1 MSWGK
6 PPDAAGMDA
15 ERTVRLFRV
24 ACATAL
30 RHLDG
35 VAKFG
40 DALVALETAERRL
53 AEFSVAEVRALASG
67 ASPDA
72 RRVAAALVSLR
83 DATDRASKKLD
94 NWLAASKTKRMM
106 GYDGNVRAALNE
118 LAVRA
123 VDVADAAREHAD
135 DARESPDKLP
145 DKLPDELPDEL
156 PNPLEVLAGTA
167 FDDREAELEPKPNL
181 PPAARRADGTPRF
194 ADSSPQS
201 AAATPPFPLSLAE
214 LSLATDAP
222 LSIPNAAA
230 DAKYTAALRAVAEGN
245 ARFGVEC
252 MCEAAD
258 AGHAAAAAQ
267 AAPALAEGRGCV
279 RDVKRA
285 ARYYRVAA
293 EAGDARALNEYGTM
307 LLDGDE
313 EATGVAQNLEAAA
326 RCFAAAGGRGSAAG
340 DYNLAACHERGAGV
354 PRDVEKAVEL
364 YSRALSLGVFRAH
377 LALGYLATARG
388 RSPAAAD
395 HFGAVLAANAA
406 GDIEKVGLTAKDAA
420 DATFAMACVYER
432 AAAIGR
438 RRADDAESTSAAVAA
453 VGRLRTVGG
462 TRGESEE
469 TARAAAR
476 APPPRSTPR
485 DPRRDRRR
493 VRTSFAGMPSRRRRR
508 HARSSLAPPRWA
520 MRARRCAWARVSG
533 PTRNASRR
541 RRRAMRKRPHA
552 RRRFGGSFAPPRMG
566 SGRRGRGSGT
576 SRGTGGAAGRRTRG
590 LPDGYTPRRR
600 RWRTRRA
607 PRGWRRWK
615 RESGRRRRSEEN
627 SICFPRRR
635 RWRGDPTCSRGR
647 VGESRR

>member
-6 PPDAAGMDA
+6 PPDAPGMDA

-24 ACATAL
+24 ACAAAL

-35 VAKFG
+35 VAKFD

-53 AEFSVAEVRALASG
+53 AEFSVADVRALASG
-67 ASPDA
+67 ATPDA

-145 DKLPDELPDEL
+145 
-156 PNPLEVLAGTA
+156 NPLEVLAGTA
-167 FDDREAELEPKPNL
+167 FDDREPNPDPNPNL
-181 PPAARRADGTPRF
+181 TPAPRRADG
-194 ADSSPQS
+194 SPAGDG
-201 AAATPPFPLSLAE
+201 AAAPYLSNPQPSEPLSLAG

-222 LSIPNAAA
+222 LSVPSRELGVPDAYKGPNAAA

-245 ARFGVEC
+245 AQFGVEF

-279 RDVKRA
+279 RDLRRA
-285 ARYYRVAA
+285 ARYYRIAA

-326 RCFAAAGGRGSAAG
+326 RYFAAAGGRGSAAG

-354 PRDVEKAVEL
+354 PRDVQKAVTL

-377 LALGYLATARG
+377 LALGYVATAVG
-388 RSPAAAD
+388 RFPDAAD

-406 GDIEKVGLTAKDAA
+406 GELERVGLTAKDAA

-432 AAAIGR
+432 AAAMGR
-438 RRADDAESTSAAVAA
+438 RRADDAESTGAAVAA
-453 VGRLRTVGG
+453 VGRLRAGG
-462 TRGESEE
+462 GATGESEE

-476 APPPRSTPR
+476 AAAALDAARPETRSEATPDELR
-485 DPRRDRRR
+485 GD
-493 VRTSFAGMPSRRRRR
+493 AIAAEAE
-508 HARSSLAPPRWA
+508 ARALVA
-520 MRARRCAWARVSG
+520 RAAEMGDAR
-533 PTRNASRR
+533 A
-541 RRRAMRKRPHA
+541 A
-552 RRRFGGSFAPPRMG
+552 RRRGADLWAEAEREREAKTGDEGKSKREEAIRWVVRAAADGIGEAWTWLGDVARDGKGGGKPDARLA
-566 SGRRGRGSGT
+566 RRLYAEAMALEDAA
-576 SRGTGGAAGRRTRG
+576 GAARLAEMEEREWTEAKERG
-590 LPDGYTPRRR
+590 ELGLLPTAPTLA
-600 RWRTRRA
+600 WR
-607 PRGWRRWK
+607 P
-615 RESGRRRRSEEN
+615 
-627 SICFPRRR
+627 
-635 RWRGDPTCSRGR
+635 D
-647 VGESRR
+647 V

>member
-53 AEFSVAEVRALASG
+53 AEFSVAEVRALALG

-145 DKLPDELPDEL
+145 DELPDELPDKL
-156 PNPLEVLAGTA
+156 PNQLEVLAGTA

-181 PPAARRADGTPRF
+181 PPAARRADGSPRF

-201 AAATPPFPLSLAE
+201 AAATPPFPLSLAG

-245 ARFGVEC
+245 AQFGVEF

-377 LALGYLATARG
+377 LALGYLATALG
-388 RSPAAAD
+388 RYPAAAD

-406 GDIEKVGLTAKDAA
+406 GDIERVGLTAKDAA

-476 APPPRSTPR
+476 AAAALDAARPETRSE
-485 DPRRDRRR
+485 
-493 VRTSFAGMPSRRRRR
+493 TSPDELRGDALAAEAE
-508 HARSSLAPPRWA
+508 ARALVARAAEMGDARAA
-520 MRARRCAWARVSG
+520 MRVGARLWADAEREPEAKAGDEEKTKREEAIRWVTRAAADGIGEAWTWLGDVARDGRGGGTPDARLARRLYAE
-533 PTRNASRR
+533 
-541 RRRAMRKRPHA
+541 AMA
-552 RRRFGGSFAPPRMG
+552 LED
-566 SGRRGRGSGT
+566 
-576 SRGTGGAAGRRTRG
+576 AAGTARLAEMEEREWTEAKERG
-590 LPDGYTPRRR
+590 ELHLLPTAPTLA
-600 RWRTRRA
+600 WR
-607 PRGWRRWK
+607 P
-615 RESGRRRRSEEN
+615 
-627 SICFPRRR
+627 
-635 RWRGDPTCSRGR
+635 D
-647 VGESRR
+647 V

>member
-40 DALVALETAERRL
+40 DALVALETAKRRL

-94 NWLAASKTKRMM
+94 NWLNSSKTKRMM

-145 DKLPDELPDEL
+145 DKLPDELPDKLPDEL

-354 PRDVEKAVEL
+354 PRDLEKAVEL

-377 LALGYLATARG
+377 LALGYLATAHG

-476 APPPRSTPR
+476 AAAALDAARPETRSE
-485 DPRRDRRR
+485 
-493 VRTSFAGMPSRRRRR
+493 TSPDELRGDALAAEAE
-508 HARSSLAPPRWA
+508 ARALVARAAEMGDARAA
-520 MRARRCAWARVSG
+520 MRVGARLLADAEREPEAKAGDEEKTTREEAIRWVIRAAADGIGEAWTWLGDVARDGRGGGTPDARLARRLYAEA
-533 PTRNASRR
+533 TALED
-541 RRRAMRKRPHA
+541 
-552 RRRFGGSFAPPRMG
+552 
-566 SGRRGRGSGT
+566 
-576 SRGTGGAAGRRTRG
+576 AAGTARLAEMEEREWTEAKERG
-590 LPDGYTPRRR
+590 ELHLLPTAPTLA
-600 RWRTRRA
+600 WR
-607 PRGWRRWK
+607 P
-615 RESGRRRRSEEN
+615 
-627 SICFPRRR
+627 
-635 RWRGDPTCSRGR
+635 D
-647 VGESRR
+647 V

>member
-145 DKLPDELPDEL
+145 DELPDELPDKL
-156 PNPLEVLAGTA
+156 PNPLEVLAATA

-181 PPAARRADGTPRF
+181 PPAARRADGSPRF

-201 AAATPPFPLSLAE
+201 AAATPPFPLSLAG

-245 ARFGVEC
+245 AQFGVEF

-377 LALGYLATARG
+377 LALGYLATALG
-388 RSPAAAD
+388 RCPAAAD

-406 GDIEKVGLTAKDAA
+406 GEIERVGLTAKDAA

-476 APPPRSTPR
+476 AAAALDAARPETRSETIPDELR
-485 DPRRDRRR
+485 GD
-493 VRTSFAGMPSRRRRR
+493 ALAAEAE
-508 HARSSLAPPRWA
+508 ARALVARAAEMGDARAA
-520 MRARRCAWARVSG
+520 MRVGARLWADAEREPEAKAGDEEKTKREEAIRWVTRAAADGIGEAWTWLGDVARDGRGGGTPDARLARRLYAEA
-533 PTRNASRR
+533 TALED
-541 RRRAMRKRPHA
+541 
-552 RRRFGGSFAPPRMG
+552 
-566 SGRRGRGSGT
+566 
-576 SRGTGGAAGRRTRG
+576 AAGTARLAEMEEREWTEAKERG
-590 LPDGYTPRRR
+590 ELHLLPTAPTLAWTP
-600 RWRTRRA
+600 
-607 PRGWRRWK
+607 
-615 RESGRRRRSEEN
+615 
-627 SICFPRRR
+627 
-635 RWRGDPTCSRGR
+635 D
-647 VGESRR
+647 V

>member
-40 DALVALETAERRL
+40 DALVALETAKRRL

-94 NWLAASKTKRMM
+94 NWLNSSKTKRMM

-145 DKLPDELPDEL
+145 DKLPDEL

-354 PRDVEKAVEL
+354 PRDLEKAVEL

-377 LALGYLATARG
+377 LALGYLATAHG

-476 APPPRSTPR
+476 AAAALDAARPETRSE
-485 DPRRDRRR
+485 
-493 VRTSFAGMPSRRRRR
+493 TSPDELRGDALAAEAE
-508 HARSSLAPPRWA
+508 ARALVARAAEMGDARAA
-520 MRARRCAWARVSG
+520 MRVGARLLADAEREPEAKAGDEEKTTREEAIRWVIRAAADGIGEAWTWLGDVARDGRGGGTPDARLARRLYAEA
-533 PTRNASRR
+533 TALED
-541 RRRAMRKRPHA
+541 
-552 RRRFGGSFAPPRMG
+552 
-566 SGRRGRGSGT
+566 
-576 SRGTGGAAGRRTRG
+576 AAGTARLAEMEEREWTEAKERG
-590 LPDGYTPRRR
+590 ELHLLPTAPTLA
-600 RWRTRRA
+600 WR
-607 PRGWRRWK
+607 P
-615 RESGRRRRSEEN
+615 
-627 SICFPRRR
+627 
-635 RWRGDPTCSRGR
+635 D
-647 VGESRR
+647 V

>member
-145 DKLPDELPDEL
+145 DKLP
-156 PNPLEVLAGTA
+156 NPLEVLAGTA

-181 PPAARRADGTPRF
+181 PPAARRADGSPRF

-201 AAATPPFPLSLAE
+201 AAATPPFPLSLAG

-245 ARFGVEC
+245 AQFGVEF

-377 LALGYLATARG
+377 LALGYLATAFG
-388 RSPAAAD
+388 RCPAAAD

-406 GDIEKVGLTAKDAA
+406 GEIERVGLTAKDAA

-432 AAAIGR
+432 AAAMGR

-462 TRGESEE
+462 TPGESEE

-476 APPPRSTPR
+476 AAAALDAARPETRSEMSPDELR
-485 DPRRDRRR
+485 GDAIAAEAEARALVARAAEMGDPR
-493 VRTSFAGMPSRRRRR
+493 A
-508 HARSSLAPPRWA
+508 
-520 MRARRCAWARVSG
+520 
-533 PTRNASRR
+533 AS
-541 RRRAMRKRPHA
+541 A
-552 RRRFGGSFAPPRMG
+552 
-566 SGRRGRGSGT
+566 
-576 SRGTGGAAGRRTRG
+576 
-590 LPDGYTPRRR
+590 
-600 RWRTRRA
+600 
-607 PRGWRRWK
+607 
-615 RESGRRRRSEEN
+615 
-627 SICFPRRR
+627 
-635 RWRGDPTCSRGR
+635 
-647 VGESRR
+647 